1 VASLIGTRYGL
12 TGVAT
17 GVVLAITLNYFI
29 GAAMSLQLLGASWRE
44 YAHSQA
50 PGIGL
55 GLLTAA
61 VAYTVRLALIAAG
74 VGPFLRLM
82 LTGAVTLSL
91 IGALCWIHPAF
102 AGRYGSMALRHLT
115 SEIGSR
121 ILKREPA

>member
-1 VASLIGTRYGL
+1 M
-12 TGVAT
+12 GVARQPS
-17 GVVLAITLNYFI
+17 GTLNYFI
-29 GAAMSLQLLGASWRE
+29 GAAMSLHLLGASWRE

-50 PGIGL
+50 PGVGL

-61 VAYTVRLALIAAG
+61 MAYALRLGLIAAG
-74 VGPFLRLM
+74 AGPFLL
-82 LTGAVTLSL
+82 LLITGAVTLSL
-91 IGALCWIHPAF
+91 VGGLCWIQPAV